1 MFQAGYRHH
10 KKQRYSWV
18 GKDNRA
24 LGQLIA
30 QMQNIYS
37 KASSEQIYNLMRL
50 FFSKAFNDAPDWIRK
65 SLTLPLLNAQFNVIM
80 ADKKEFDNKVKEKI
94 IYRDKVTIVNA
105 GNLIKGITQNLAE
118 AFTQTPTREDAAR
131 EIKETRKYINPNT
144 DI

>member
-1 MFQAGYRHH
+1 
-10 KKQRYSWV
+10 
-18 GKDNRA
+18 
-24 LGQLIA
+24 
-30 QMQNIYS
+30 
-37 KASSEQIYNLMRL
+37 MRL